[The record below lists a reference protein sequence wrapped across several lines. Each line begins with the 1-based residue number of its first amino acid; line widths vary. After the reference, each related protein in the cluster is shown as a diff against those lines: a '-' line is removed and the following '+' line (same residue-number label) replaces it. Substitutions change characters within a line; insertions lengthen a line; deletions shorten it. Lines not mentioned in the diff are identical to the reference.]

1 MVELVLTEDQEHQ
14 VKERLVMTLLQ
25 DNHGD
30 LHGQVV
36 LVRVEN
42 LMVAHQ
48 VLVVPRELYLVLVDQ
63 VHGVTVQLQDQVV
76 VLSLIHI

>member
-25 DNHGD
+25 DNLGD

-36 LVRVEN
+36 LVEDTN
-42 LMVAHQ
+42 QMV
-48 VLVVPRELYLVLVDQ
+48 
-63 VHGVTVQLQDQVV
+63 
-76 VLSLIHI
+76 